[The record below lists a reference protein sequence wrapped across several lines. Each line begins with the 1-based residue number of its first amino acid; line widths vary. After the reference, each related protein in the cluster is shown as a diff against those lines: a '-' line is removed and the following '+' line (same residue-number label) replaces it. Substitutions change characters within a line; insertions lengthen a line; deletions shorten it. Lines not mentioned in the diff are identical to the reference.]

1 MRKNLPDE
9 ELVEQKND
17 DDIVHQ
23 TNGEQEDREIKDEL
37 AKVDETAQALSEPS
51 RRRLRLPESKKK
63 RWLIFAS
70 VVLFI
75 LLILG
80 VIPYTRYKILGL
92 FVKEQYTIEVLDS
105 VTKTPVT
112 GATVHIGSA
121 SSMTNADGKAT
132 MTIPVGDKTVL
143 VHKQY
148 YKDLRVST
156 QVVLAPSQNN
166 LHLSMVAIGR
176 QVPIVVVNKINGQ
189 PVANAKIK
197 SLDMTAETDA
207 NGKATIVLPTKT
219 TTQQAT
225 VSATGYNSLTTPVA
239 VTSSLISENTFS
251 IVPAGRIY
259 FLSNLSGKIDVVS
272 TNLDG
277 SNRTTVLAGTGN
289 ETATN
294 TALLAS
300 RDWKYLALQ
309 STRDTGTMA
318 KIYVINTATNSV
330 SVMDEG
336 QGVNFQFVGWSGDSF
351 VYTVN
356 RPNALVNGTY
366 PQQVLKSFNAQS
378 GHITTIDQTDAQ
390 SGGSNVTV
398 SSNIQTVLL
407 NDGIF
412 YAKFWDRSGYYA
424 SSALLA
430 GKTQVIVKTKPDGTG
445 ARTLKTFDAAAY
457 QSMQLRS
464 GEPNEVYYRLGGFD
478 QSGVQKPWEYFKYDN
493 GTIQSTTEV
502 NDTNFY
508 NPYSTYLLSP
518 ASDATFWSVPTD
530 GKYNLFVGDQLGN
543 NKTSVG
549 TLGDYNTYGWY
560 TDKYLLVSK
569 NSSELYIMPKNGG
582 AALKI
587 SDYFKPSQYFSGYG
601 GGYGGI

>member
-1 MRKNLPDE
+1 MRKKLPDE

-17 DDIVHQ
+17 DAHQ
-23 TNGEQEDREIKDEL
+23 KNSKQTDQEINDEL
-37 AKVDETAQALSEPS
+37 TKANEAPLAPLEPS
-51 RRRLRLPESKKK
+51 KRRLRLPASKKK
-63 RWLIFAS
+63 RWLILVSA
-70 VVLFI
+70 I
-75 LLILG
+75 LAILITLG
-80 VIPYTRYKILGL
+80 AIPYTRYKILGL
-92 FVKEQYTIEVLDS
+92 FVKEQYTIVVLDS

-112 GATVHIGSA
+112 GAAVRIGDA
-121 SSMTNADGKAT
+121 STMTNANGRAT
-132 MTIPVGDKTVL
+132 ATVPVGDKTVV
-143 VHKQY
+143 VHKRY
-148 YKDLRVST
+148 YQDFQIAT
-156 QVVLAPSQNN
+156 QVVLTPSKNN
-166 LHLSMVAIGR
+166 LRISMVATGR
-176 QVPIVVVNKINGQ
+176 QVPVVVVNKINGQ
-189 PVANAKIK
+189 PVANARIK
-197 SLDMTAETDA
+197 SLDTTAETDA

-225 VSATGYNSLTTPVA
+225 VSAAGYNSLNVPVMI
-239 VTSSLISENTFS
+239 TSSVASENTFS
-251 IVPAGRIY
+251 VVPSGHIY

-289 ETATN
+289 ETAN
-294 TALLAS
+294 STALLAS

-309 STRDTGTMA
+309 STRDAGTTT
-318 KIYVINTATNSV
+318 KVYIINTATNSV

-336 QGVNFQFVGWSGDSF
+336 QGVSFQFVGWSGDNF

-356 RPNALVNGTY
+356 RPNALINGTY
-366 PQQVLKSFNAQS
+366 PQQVLKSFDAQN
-378 GHITTIDQTDAQ
+378 GHITNIDQTDAQ
-390 SGGSNVTV
+390 SGGSNVTF
-398 SSNIQTVLL
+398 SSNIQAVLL

-412 YAKFWDRSGYYA
+412 YTKFWDRTGYYA

-445 ARTLKTFDAAAY
+445 ARTLKTFDAATY
-457 QSMQLRS
+457 QSMQLHS

-478 QSGVQKPWEYFKYDN
+478 QYGSQKAWEYFKYDN
-493 GTIQSTTEV
+493 GTIQSTTEM

-530 GKYNLFVGDQLGN
+530 GKYNLLVGDQLGD
-543 NKTSVG
+543 NKKSVG

-582 AALKI
+582 AVLKI
-587 SDYFKPSQYFSGYG
+587 SDYFKPSQYFNGYG

>member
-1 MRKNLPDE
+1 MRKKLPDE

-17 DDIVHQ
+17 DADVY
-23 TNGEQEDREIKDEL
+23 QENSKQDDREIKDEL
-37 AKVDETAQALSEPS
+37 AKADETVLAPSEPS
-51 RRRLRLPESKKK
+51 RRRLHLPTSKKK
-63 RWLIFAS
+63 RWLILAS
-70 VVLFI
+70 AVLVI
-75 LLILG
+75 LIILG
-80 VIPYTRYKILGL
+80 AIPYTRYKILGL
-92 FVKEQYTIEVLDS
+92 FVKEQYTIVVLDS

-112 GATVHIGSA
+112 GATVRIGDA
-121 SSMTNADGKAT
+121 STTTNAKGQAT
-132 MTIPVGDKTVL
+132 MTVAVGDKTVL

-148 YKDLRVST
+148 YKDL
-156 QVVLAPSQNN
+156 QVAARAGLIPSQNN
-166 LHLSMVAIGR
+166 LHISMVATGR
-176 QVPIVVVNKINGQ
+176 QVPVMVLNKINGQ
-189 PVANAKIK
+189 PVANAMIK
-197 SLDMTAETDA
+197 SLNTTAETDA
-207 NGKATIVLPTKT
+207 NGKATIVLPTSA

-225 VSATGYNSLTTPVA
+225 VSATGYNSLTTPVT
-239 VTSSLISENTFS
+239 VKGSVVPENTFS
-251 IVPAGRIY
+251 VVPSGRIY

-289 ETATN
+289 ETANT

-309 STRDTGTMA
+309 STRDAGTTT

-336 QGVNFQFVGWSGDSF
+336 QGVSFQFVGWSGDNF
-351 VYTVN
+351 VYTVD
-356 RPNALVNGTY
+356 RPNALINGTY
-366 PQQVLKSFNAQS
+366 PQQVLKSFNAQN

-390 SGGSNVTV
+390 SGGSNVTF
-398 SSNIQTVLL
+398 SSNIQAVLL

-412 YAKFWDRSGYYA
+412 YTKFWDRSGYYA
-424 SSALLA
+424 SSSLLA

-445 ARTLKTFDAAAY
+445 ARNLKTFDAATY

-478 QSGVQKPWEYFKYDN
+478 QYGVQKPWAYFSYDN
-493 GTIQSTTEV
+493 GTIQSTTEM
-502 NDTNFY
+502 NDTTFY

-518 ASDATFWSVPTD
+518 AGDATFWSVPTD
-530 GKYNLFVGDQLGN
+530 GKYNLFVGDQLGD
-543 NKTSVG
+543 NKTSIG

-560 TDKYLLVSK
+560 TDNYLLVSK
-569 NSSELYIMPKNGG
+569 NSSELYIVPKKGG
-582 AALKI
+582 SALKI

>member
-1 MRKNLPDE
+1 MREKLPDE

-17 DDIVHQ
+17 DDVHQ
-23 TNGEQEDREIKDEL
+23 KNSKQTDREIKDEL
-37 AKVDETAQALSEPS
+37 AKVDETALASLEPS
-51 RRRLRLPESKKK
+51 KRRLRLPASKKK

-70 VVLFI
+70 AILVVLI
-75 LLILG
+75 ILG
-80 VIPYTRYKILGL
+80 AIPYTRYKILGL
-92 FVKEQYTIEVLDS
+92 FVKEQYTIVVLDS

-112 GATVHIGSA
+112 GATVRIGDA
-121 SSMTNADGKAT
+121 STMTNANGQAT
-132 MTIPVGDKTVL
+132 MTVSVGDKTVL
-143 VHKQY
+143 IHKQY
-148 YKDLRVST
+148 YRDLQIAT
-156 QVVLAPSQNN
+156 QVGLIPSQNN
-166 LHLSMVAIGR
+166 LHTSMVATGR
-176 QVPIVVVNKINGQ
+176 QVPVVVVNKISGK

-197 SLDMTAETDA
+197 SLDTTAETDV
-207 NGKATIVLPTKT
+207 NGKATIVLPAST

-225 VSATGYNSLTTPVA
+225 VSATGYNSLTTPVM
-239 VTSSLISENTFS
+239 VKSSVVPENTFS
-251 IVPAGRIY
+251 IVPSGHIY

-289 ETATN
+289 ETANT

-309 STRDTGTMA
+309 STRDAGTTT

-336 QGVNFQFVGWSGDSF
+336 QGISFQFVGWSGDNF

-356 RPNALVNGTY
+356 RPNALINGTY
-366 PQQVLKSFNAQS
+366 PQQVLKSFDAQS

-390 SGGSNVTV
+390 SGGNNVTF
-398 SSNIQTVLL
+398 SSNIQAVLL

-412 YAKFWDRSGYYA
+412 YTKFWDRSGYYA
-424 SSALLA
+424 SSSLLA

-493 GTIQSTTEV
+493 GTIQSTTEM
-502 NDTNFY
+502 NDANFY

-530 GKYNLFVGDQLGN
+530 GKYNLFVGNQLGDD
-543 NKTSVG
+543 KKSVG

-560 TDKYLLVSK
+560 TDNYLLVSK
-569 NSSELYIMPKNGG
+569 SSSELYIMPKNGG